1 MVSLKPFRF
10 PTRVRFIDTDTS
22 GRIHYTAM
30 FRYFEAAEI
39 EFMRALGITY
49 TLRSYAF
56 PRVHVECDFM
66 TPIIHDDELEI
77 ETTLEAIGR
86 ASIKMSFRTLKSGS
100 LAAKGVVVIACMDRE
115 SQCSVPIPEVL
126 RSKLETALYVPNG

>member
-10 PTRVRFIDTDTS
+10 TTRVRFIDTDSS

-30 FRYFEAAEI
+30 FRYFEAAET

-66 TPIIHDDELEI
+66 AAIIHDDELEI
-77 ETTLEAIGR
+77 ETTLAAIGR
-86 ASIKMSFRTLKSGS
+86 SSIKMSFRTLKAGS
-100 LAAKGVVVIACMDRE
+100 LAAKGAVVIACMDRE
-115 SQCSVPIPEVL
+115 SQCSTPIPDPL
-126 RSKLETALYVPNG
+126 RSKLEAALYVPNG